1 MCVSRDCRFE
11 CTTYVQIEKMVEIG
25 YNWITV
31 GLVPAMPAVRDP
43 RAAFYIISY
52 RGGYK
57 MAETKKYVFEKLTP
71 VNDSD
76 ISVYESA
83 IDFVFNHDD
92 VRNVAISGAYGA
104 GKSSVLAS
112 YKAKHSGTKFLHI
125 SLAHFQDNQDEG
137 NSDEP
142 IKSSV
147 LEGKILNQLIHQIPA
162 NKIPQTNFRVK
173 KSTGNKVIFG
183 YTAVTSLLLLT
194 LLHILFFDNWSA
206 FVDTIPAGKIQ
217 QILSL
222 STTSTALLVS
232 GIVCFAIF
240 CFFSFR
246 ILLAQKNKSI
256 FKKLSFQ
263 GNEIEIF
270 EESDDSYFDKY
281 LNEVLYLFENVDEDV
296 VVFEDMDRFDAS
308 RIFERL
314 REINTLV
321 NLQRKKDNKP
331 VLRFFYLLRDD
342 IFISKDRTKFFD
354 CIIPVVPV
362 VDSSNSYNQF
372 ISHLDKNNLLSE
384 FNEGFLQGI
393 SLYVDD
399 MRLLKNICNEFL
411 VYYNRLNTTE
421 LDYNKMF
428 ALVTYKNL
436 FPRDFSDLQLNKGFV
451 YALFDNKRNFIENT
465 CAELKSKIEAT
476 RKRIA
481 DANTELA
488 TSKSE
493 LDLIFKPKRNHY
505 SSRLSDSDQADYDRR
520 LQAIND
526 RKDGAIQA
534 LEGQIAEYEEA
545 LQQIECASLASVITR
560 ENIDEIFG
568 LTVTNEIGKRN
579 DFKEIKGSEYFALV
593 KYLIRNGYID
603 ETYADYMTYFYENSL
618 SRVDKT
624 FLRSITDK
632 KAKPYNYELKSPEMV
647 FSRLQP
653 NDFDQEETQ
662 NFMLCDYLLSKKSSS
677 EHLTHFVSQ
686 LRNSKKYSFI
696 SQYFNCTA
704 HMQLFIQIFNKQW
717 PSLFVDM
724 QGEDGFSSEQ
734 LRLFS
739 VHTLHFVDSTTL
751 DKVNEN
757 AAFTEYINEANDYLA
772 IKSPHVKKLISAF
785 KQLNVCFPEIDY
797 DCSEKSLLLAVYEN
811 DLYELNY
818 RNIAMFL
825 KNVWQIDSAED
836 IMHKSY
842 TIICCDKNSPLCR
855 RINNNMPE
863 YVDILLQ
870 ECNGRILDDECVAV
884 DLLNCADISKTQKED
899 YIKSLITPLHTLSSI
914 TDHSIW
920 AALLGTSILIRSE
933 QNVLDY
939 FCIADGFDSA
949 LISFI
954 NSADHLLDF
963 SSADISLTEGQSS
976 SLFSKTIVCNEILD
990 SQYTSILNSLHR
1002 YYEAFSIPN
1011 IHESKVNI
1019 LILNNIIRMN
1029 PDTLRYMRTE
1039 YPAVISA
1046 FIKKNIDEYA
1056 SMMTSDLFIQSELL
1070 EILPWDISDAI
1081 KLKLLEYSDDEI
1093 SIVGKNYS
1101 TQVCVY
1107 ILTHNLAQEDMSVLY
1122 KSYSEQQAEIQEIIF
1137 KNAKEN
1143 IEDIILAPNTAAI
1156 SLKETILIDSDL
1168 ALETRIRLFVAML
1181 PHIGQTEACKY
1192 LSALN
1197 LHEYVRIFD
1206 SHSKPKFEMT
1216 QQNESILDA
1225 FRKKGWIFEYV
1236 EDESRPGFY
1245 KIRRREPRKMDID

>member
-1 MCVSRDCRFE
+1 
-11 CTTYVQIEKMVEIG
+11 
-25 YNWITV
+25 
-31 GLVPAMPAVRDP
+31 
-43 RAAFYIISY
+43 
-52 RGGYK
+52 

-125 SLAHFQDNQDEG
+125 SLAHFQDNQEEG
-137 NSDEP
+137 NSNEP

-183 YTAVTSLLLLT
+183 YTAATSLLLLT

-232 GIVCFAIF
+232 GIVCFSIF

-342 IFISKDRTKFFD
+342 IFVSKDRTKFFD

-481 DANTELA
+481 YANTELA

-704 HMQLFIQIFNKQW
+704 HMPLFIQIFNKQW

-842 TIICCDKNSPLCR
+842 TIICCDKNSPLYR

-870 ECNGRILDDECVAV
+870 ECNGRILDDEYVAV
-884 DLLNCADISKTQKED
+884 DLLNCADISKSQKED

-963 SSADISLTEGQSS
+963 SSADISLTEEQSS

-990 SQYTSILNSLHR
+990 SQYTGILNSLHR

-1056 SMMTSDLFIQSELL
+1056 SMMTPDLFIQSELL

-1168 ALETRIRLFVAML
+1168 ALEKRIRLFVAML

>member
-1 MCVSRDCRFE
+1 
-11 CTTYVQIEKMVEIG
+11 
-25 YNWITV
+25 
-31 GLVPAMPAVRDP
+31 
-43 RAAFYIISY
+43 
-52 RGGYK
+52 
-57 MAETKKYVFEKLTP
+57 MADTKKYIFEKLTP
-71 VNDSD
+71 VTDSD

-83 IDFVFNHDD
+83 IDFVFEHDD
-92 VRNVAISGAYGA
+92 VKNVAISGAYGA

-112 YKAKHSGTKFLHI
+112 YKAKHPSIKFLHI
-125 SLAHFQDNQDEG
+125 SLAHFQDNQ
-137 NSDEP
+137 NNINPDEP
-142 IKSSV
+142 IKDSI

-183 YTAVTSLLLLT
+183 YTAATALFLLT
-194 LLHILFFDNWSA
+194 LLHILFFDSWSA
-206 FVDTIPAGKIQ
+206 FVGTIPSGKIQ

-222 STTSTALLVS
+222 SAASIALLIS

-246 ILLAQKNKSI
+246 LLLAQKNKSI

-372 ISHLDKNNLLSE
+372 ISHLDKNNLLPE

-493 LDLIFKPKRNHY
+493 LDLIFKPKRNY
-505 SSRLSDSDQADYDRR
+505 YTSQLSNSDQADYDRR

-526 RKDGAIQA
+526 RKDGVIQT

-662 NFMLCDYLLSKKSSS
+662 NFMLCDYLLSKKTSS

-704 HMQLFIQIFNKQW
+704 HMPLFIQIFNKQW

-818 RNIAMFL
+818 KNIAMFL

-836 IMHKSY
+836 IIHKSY
-842 TIICCDKNSPLCR
+842 TIISSNKSSPLYKR
-855 RINNNMPE
+855 VNNNMPE

-884 DLLNCADISKTQKED
+884 ALLNCTDINKSQKED
-899 YIKSLITPLHTLSSI
+899 YIKSLITPLHTLSSV

-954 NSADHLLDF
+954 NSANHLLDF

-990 SQYTSILNSLHR
+990 SQYASILNSLHR
-1002 YYEAFSIPN
+1002 YYKAFNIPN

-1019 LILNNIIRMN
+1019 LIRDNIIRMN
-1029 PDTLRYMRTE
+1029 PETLKYMRTE
-1039 YPAVISA
+1039 YPAVISF
-1046 FIKKNIDEYA
+1046 FIKKNINEYE
-1056 SMMTSDLFIQSELL
+1056 SMMNSDLFVLSELL
-1070 EILPWDISDAI
+1070 EILSWDISDAT
-1081 KLKLLEYSDDEI
+1081 KLKLLEYSNDEI

-1101 TQVCVY
+1101 TQICVY

-1122 KSYSEQQAEIQEIIF
+1122 KSYGDQPDEIQEIILE
-1137 KNAKEN
+1137 NAMTN
-1143 IEDIILAPNTAAI
+1143 IEEIILDPHTAATP
-1156 SLKETILIDSDL
+1156 LKDRILINSDL
-1168 ALETRIRLFVAML
+1168 TLEKRIRLFVAML
-1181 PHIGQTEACKY
+1181 PHIEQTEACKY

-1206 SHSKPKFEMT
+1206 SHSKPKFEMN
-1216 QQNESILDA
+1216 QQSETILDA
-1225 FRKKGWIFEYV
+1225 FKQKGWIFEYL
-1236 EDESRPGFY
+1236 EDESRTGFY
-1245 KIRRREPRKMDID
+1245 KIRRREPRKIENE

>member
-1 MCVSRDCRFE
+1 
-11 CTTYVQIEKMVEIG
+11 
-25 YNWITV
+25 
-31 GLVPAMPAVRDP
+31 
-43 RAAFYIISY
+43 
-52 RGGYK
+52 
-57 MAETKKYVFEKLTP
+57 MAEAKKYIFEKLTP
-71 VNDSD
+71 VTDSD

-83 IDFVFNHDD
+83 INFVFENDD
-92 VRNVAISGAYGA
+92 VKNIAISGAYGA

-112 YKAKHSGTKFLHI
+112 YKANHPNTKFLHI
-125 SLAHFQDNQDEG
+125 SLAHFQDNQNNA

-142 IKSSV
+142 IKESV
-147 LEGKILNQLIHQIPA
+147 LEGKILNQLIHQIPSE
-162 NKIPQTNFRVK
+162 KIPQTNFRVK
-173 KSTGNKVIFG
+173 KSTGNGAIIR
-183 YTAVTSLLLLT
+183 YTIATAVFLLF
-194 LLHILFFDNWSA
+194 LLHILFFDNWSQ
-206 FVDTIPAGKIQ
+206 FVSTLPNGRIQ
-217 QILSL
+217 HILSL
-222 STTSTALLVS
+222 TTANIALLYS
-232 GIVCFAIF
+232 GIGCFAIA
-240 CFFSFR
+240 CLFFFR
-246 ILLAQKNKSI
+246 ILLTQKNKSI

-281 LNEVLYLFENVDEDV
+281 LNEVLYLFENVQENV
-296 VVFEDMDRFDAS
+296 VVFEDMDRFDAN

-321 NLQRKKDNKP
+321 NLHRKKENKP
-331 VLRFFYLLRDD
+331 ILRFFYLLRDD

-372 ISHLDKNNLLSE
+372 ISHLEKNNLLSE

-451 YALFDNKRNFIENT
+451 YALFDNKRNFIDNT
-465 CAELKSKIEAT
+465 RAELKSKIEAA

-493 LDLIFKPKRNHY
+493 LDLIFKPKGY
-505 SSRLSDSDQADYDRR
+505 SYTSRLSDSDQADYDRR

-560 ENIDEIFG
+560 ENIDKVFS
-568 LTVTNEIGKRN
+568 LTVTNEIGAKN
-579 DFKEIKGSEYFALV
+579 DFSEIKGSEYFALV

-677 EHLTHFVSQ
+677 EHLARFVSQ

-704 HMQLFIQIFNKQW
+704 HMPLFIQIFNKQW

-797 DCSEKSLLLAVYEN
+797 DCSEKSLLLSVYEN

-836 IMHKSY
+836 IIHKSY
-842 TIICCDKNSPLCR
+842 TIISSNKSSPLYK
-855 RINNNMPE
+855 RISNNMPE

-884 DLLNCADISKTQKED
+884 ALLNCTDISKSQKED
-899 YIKSLITPLHTLSSI
+899 YIKLLITPLYTLSSV

-920 AALLGTSILIRSE
+920 ASLLGTSILIRSE

-954 NSADHLLDF
+954 NSANHLLDF
-963 SSADISLTEGQSS
+963 SSADISLTEEQSS

-990 SQYTSILNSLHR
+990 SQYASILNSLHR
-1002 YYEAFSIPN
+1002 YYETFNIPN
-1011 IHESKVNI
+1011 IQESKTNI
-1019 LILNNIIRMN
+1019 LIRDSIIRMN
-1029 PDTLRYMRTE
+1029 PDTLKFMRTE
-1039 YPAVISA
+1039 YPAVTSF
-1046 FIKKNIDEYA
+1046 FIKKNVEEYE
-1056 SMMTSDLFIQSELL
+1056 SIMNSDLFVQAELL
-1070 EILPWDISDAI
+1070 EILSWDISDAI
-1081 KLKLLEYSDDEI
+1081 KLKLLEFSDDEI
-1093 SIVGKNYS
+1093 SIIGKNYS

-1107 ILTHNLAQEDMSVLY
+1107 ILIHNLAQEDMSILY
-1122 KSYSEQQAEIQEIIF
+1122 KSYSDQHAEIQKIILENAITNIEEIILEP
-1137 KNAKEN
+1137 NAV
-1143 IEDIILAPNTAAI
+1143 AT
-1156 SLKETILIDSDL
+1156 SLKEKILMDSDL
-1168 ALETRIRLFVAML
+1168 AFEKRVGLFVAML
-1181 PHIGQTEACKY
+1181 PYLGQAEACKY

-1206 SHSKPKFEMT
+1206 SHSKPKFEMS
-1216 QQNESILDA
+1216 QQNKNILDA
-1225 FRKKGWIFEYV
+1225 FKQKGWIFEYV
-1236 EDESRPGFY
+1236 EDETRPDYY
-1245 KIRRREPRKMDID
+1245 KIRRREPRKNEKE

>member
-1 MCVSRDCRFE
+1 
-11 CTTYVQIEKMVEIG
+11 
-25 YNWITV
+25 
-31 GLVPAMPAVRDP
+31 
-43 RAAFYIISY
+43 
-52 RGGYK
+52 
-57 MAETKKYVFEKLTP
+57 MAEVKKYIFEKLTP
-71 VNDSD
+71 ITDSD

-83 IDFVFNHDD
+83 IDFVFENYD

-112 YKAKHSGTKFLHI
+112 YKSKHPNTRFMHI
-125 SLAHFQDNQDEG
+125 SLAHFQDAQDEDH
-137 NSDEP
+137 SDEP
-142 IKSSV
+142 IKNSV

-162 NKIPQTNFRVK
+162 EKIPQTNFRVK
-173 KSTGNKVIFG
+173 KSTGNWSLFWYTVA
-183 YTAVTSLLLLT
+183 TAVFLLS
-194 LLHILFFDNWSA
+194 LLHILFFDNWSQ
-206 FVDTIPAGKIQ
+206 FVG
-217 QILSL
+217 SL
-222 STTSTALLVS
+222 SEGRIQKFLNLSTANETLLIS
-232 GIVCFAIF
+232 GAACFAIVCF
-240 CFFSFR
+240 FFFR

-321 NLQRKKDNKP
+321 NLQRKKDNKS

-354 CIIPVVPV
+354 CIIPVVPI

-372 ISHLDKNNLLSE
+372 ISHLEKNGLLSE

-411 VYYNRLNTTE
+411 IYYNRLNTTE

-428 ALVTYKNL
+428 ALITYKNL

-451 YALFDNKRNFIENT
+451 YALFDNKRAFIENAYLT
-465 CAELKSKIEAT
+465 LQSKIHT
-476 RKRIA
+476 LKQRIS
-481 DANTELA
+481 DANTEFLA
-488 TSKSE
+488 SKSE
-493 LDLIFKPKRNHY
+493 LDTIFNPKKNRYPYTLNAT
-505 SSRLSDSDQADYDRR
+505 DQADYDRR
-520 LQAIND
+520 LQAISYKTGNAVQ
-526 RKDGAIQA
+526 K
-534 LEGQIAEYEEA
+534 LEEELAAAEKE
-545 LQQIECASLASVITR
+545 LQQIECASLSSIITR
-560 ENIDEIFG
+560 ENIDEVFS

-603 ETYADYMTYFYENSL
+603 ETYSDYMTYFYENSL

-677 EHLTHFVSQ
+677 EHLVHFVSQ
-686 LRNSKKYSFI
+686 LRNAKGYSFV

-704 HMQLFIQIFNKQW
+704 HMPLFIQIFNKQW
-717 PSLFVDM
+717 PTLFVDM
-724 QGEDGFSSEQ
+724 QVEDGFSNEQ

-739 VHTLHFVDSTTL
+739 VHTLYFADSTTL
-751 DKVNEN
+751 DEINEN
-757 AAFTEYINEANDYLA
+757 AVLTEYINGANDYLA
-772 IKSPHVKKLISAF
+772 ITSPCIKKLISAF
-785 KQLNVCFPEIDY
+785 KQLNVCFPKIDY
-797 DCSEKSLLLAVYEN
+797 DCSEKNLLLAVYEN
-811 DLYELNY
+811 DLYELNF
-818 RNIAMFL
+818 RNIAMLL
-825 KNVWQIDSAED
+825 KNVWHIDSVED

-842 TIICCDKNSPLCR
+842 TIISGDKNSSLYK

-863 YVDILLQ
+863 YVDIILL
-870 ECNGRILDDECVAV
+870 ECSGKIIDDECVAV
-884 DLLNCADISKTQKED
+884 DLLNCTDISKSQKED
-899 YIKSLITPLHTLSSI
+899 YIKSLITPLHALSSVK
-914 TDHSIW
+914 DQSIW
-920 AALLGTSILIRSE
+920 EVLLGSEVLTRSE
-933 QNVLDY
+933 QNVVDY
-939 FCIADGFDSA
+939 FCVVDELDSV

-954 NSADHLLDF
+954 NSASHLLDF
-963 SSADISLTEGQSS
+963 SSADVSLTDEQRI

-990 SQYTSILNSLHR
+990 TQYASILNSLHR
-1002 YYEAFSIPN
+1002 YYNTFNIPN

-1019 LILNNIIRMN
+1019 LIRDNIIRMN
-1029 PDTLRYMRTE
+1029 PETLKYMRAE
-1039 YPAVISA
+1039 YPTVISF
-1046 FIKKNIDEYA
+1046 FIKKNIDEYE
-1056 SMMTSDLFIQSELL
+1056 SMMNPDLFILSELL
-1070 EILPWDISDAI
+1070 EILSWNISDAT
-1081 KLKLLEYSDDEI
+1081 KLKLMEYSDDEI

-1122 KSYSEQQAEIQEIIF
+1122 KSYSDQPAEIQEIILE
-1137 KNAKEN
+1137 NAMTN
-1143 IEDIILAPNTAAI
+1143 IEEIILDPHTAAT
-1156 SLKETILIDSDL
+1156 SLKDRILINSDL
-1168 ALETRIRLFVAML
+1168 PLEKRIRLFVSML

-1192 LSALN
+1192 LSALD
-1197 LHEYVRIFD
+1197 LYEYVRIFD
-1206 SHSKPKFEMT
+1206 SHSKPKFEMN
-1216 QQNESILDA
+1216 QQNEIILDE
-1225 FRKKGWIFEYV
+1225 FRKKGWIFDYV
-1236 EDESRPGFY
+1236 EDEFRHGFY
-1245 KIRRREPRKMDID
+1245 KIRRREPRKMENE

>member
-1 MCVSRDCRFE
+1 
-11 CTTYVQIEKMVEIG
+11 
-25 YNWITV
+25 
-31 GLVPAMPAVRDP
+31 
-43 RAAFYIISY
+43 
-52 RGGYK
+52 

-83 IDFVFNHDD
+83 IDFVFKHDD

-112 YKAKHSGTKFLHI
+112 YKAKHSSTKFLHI
-125 SLAHFQDNQDEG
+125 SLAHFQDTQDEE
-137 NSDEP
+137 NADEP
-142 IKSSV
+142 IKNSV

-183 YTAVTSLLLLT
+183 YTAATALLLLT

-206 FVDTIPAGKIQ
+206 FVDTLPAGKIQ

-222 STTSTALLVS
+222 STASTVLLVS
-232 GIVCFAIF
+232 GIVCFSIF

-281 LNEVLYLFENVDEDV
+281 LNEVLYLFENVGEDV

-321 NLQRKKDNKP
+321 NLQRKKDNNP

-372 ISHLDKNNLLSE
+372 ISHLEKNNLLSE

-451 YALFDNKRNFIENT
+451 YALFDNKRNFIDNT

-476 RKRIA
+476 KKRIT

-488 TSKSE
+488 ISESE
-493 LDLIFKPKRNHY
+493 LDLIFKPKRDY
-505 SSRLSDSDQADYDRR
+505 YYSRLTDSDQADYDRR
-520 LQAIND
+520 LQAVND
-526 RKDGAIQA
+526 RKDGAIQS
-534 LEGQIAEYEEA
+534 LEGQIIEYEEA

-560 ENIDEIFG
+560 ENIDEVFS
-568 LTVTNEIGKRN
+568 LTVTNEIGAKN
-579 DFKEIKGSEYFALV
+579 DFSEIKGSEYFALV

-618 SRVDKT
+618 SRVDKI

-632 KAKPYNYELKSPEMV
+632 KAKPYNYVLKSPEMV

-662 NFMLCDYLLSKKSSS
+662 NFMLCDYLLSQKSSS
-677 EHLTHFVSQ
+677 EHLVHFILQ
-686 LRNSKKYSFI
+686 LRNSKSYSFI

-704 HMQLFIQIFNKQW
+704 HMPLFVQIFNKQW

-724 QGEDGFSSEQ
+724 QTEGGFSNEQ

-757 AAFTEYINEANDYLA
+757 AVLTEYTNEANDYLA
-772 IKSPHVKKLISAF
+772 IKSPQVKKLISAF

-797 DCSEKSLLLAVYEN
+797 DCSDKSLLLAVYEN
-811 DLYELNY
+811 NLYELNFG
-818 RNIAMFL
+818 NISMFL
-825 KNVWQIDSAED
+825 KNVWNIDSFED
-836 IMHKSY
+836 IIHKSY
-842 TIICCDKNSPLCR
+842 TIISSDKMSPLYK
-855 RINNNMPE
+855 RIDSNMTE

-870 ECNGRILDDECVAV
+870 ECNGKIIDDECVAI
-884 DLLNCADISKTQKED
+884 DLLNCTDISKSQKEE
-899 YIKSLITPLHTLSSI
+899 YIKSLITPLHALSSVK
-914 TDHSIW
+914 DHSIW
-920 AALLGTSILIRSE
+920 ESLLGTDILIRSE

-939 FCIADGFDSA
+939 FCVADGLDSG

-954 NSADHLLDF
+954 NSSDHLLDF
-963 SSADISLTEGQSS
+963 SSANVSLTEEQSVA
-976 SLFSKTIVCNEILD
+976 LFNKTAVCNEMLD
-990 SQYTSILNSLHR
+990 AQYASILNSLHR
-1002 YYEAFSIPN
+1002 CYKAFNIPN
-1011 IHESKVNI
+1011 IQESKVYI
-1019 LILNNIIRMN
+1019 LIRDNIIRMN
-1029 PDTLRYMRTE
+1029 PDTLKYMRTE
-1039 YPAVISA
+1039 YPTVVSS
-1046 FIKKNIDEYA
+1046 FIKKNIDEYEN
-1056 SMMTSDLFIQSELL
+1056 MMKPDLFIQSELL
-1070 EILPWDISDAI
+1070 EILSWDITDDI
-1081 KLKLLEYSDDEI
+1081 KLKLLEYSDDAI

-1107 ILTHNLAQEDMSVLY
+1107 ILTHNLEQEDMSVLY
-1122 KSYSEQQAEIQEIIF
+1122 RSYSDQPAEIQEIILE
-1137 KNAKEN
+1137 NAMAN
-1143 IEDIILAPNTAAI
+1143 IEGIILDSNTAAT
-1156 SLKETILIDSDL
+1156 SLKEKILIESDL
-1168 ALETRIRLFVAML
+1168 PLEKRVNLFVAML
-1181 PHIGQTEACKY
+1181 PYIGQAEACKY

-1206 SHSKPKFEMT
+1206 SHSKPKFEMS
-1216 QQNESILDA
+1216 QQNETILDA

-1236 EDESRPGFY
+1236 EDESRPDYY
-1245 KIRRREPRKMDID
+1245 KIRRREPRKSEKD

>member
-1 MCVSRDCRFE
+1 
-11 CTTYVQIEKMVEIG
+11 
-25 YNWITV
+25 
-31 GLVPAMPAVRDP
+31 
-43 RAAFYIISY
+43 
-52 RGGYK
+52 

-112 YKAKHSGTKFLHI
+112 YKAKHSSTKFMHI
-125 SLAHFQDNQDEG
+125 SLAHFQDTHDADS
-137 NSDEP
+137 SDEP
-142 IKSSV
+142 IKNSV

-162 NKIPQTNFRVK
+162 EKIPQTNFRVK
-173 KSTGNKVIFG
+173 KSTGNWSLFWYTVA
-183 YTAVTSLLLLT
+183 TAVFLLS
-194 LLHILFFDNWSA
+194 LLHILFFDNWSQ
-206 FVDTIPAGKIQ
+206 FIG
-217 QILSL
+217 SL
-222 STTSTALLVS
+222 SEGRIQNFLNPSTANETLLIS
-232 GIVCFAIF
+232 GAACFAIVCF
-240 CFFSFR
+240 FFFR
-246 ILLAQKNKSI
+246 ILLAQKNKNI

-331 VLRFFYLLRDD
+331 ILRFFYLLRDD

-372 ISHLDKNNLLSE
+372 ISHLEKNGLLSE

-411 VYYNRLNTTE
+411 IYYNRLNTTE

-493 LDLIFKPKRNHY
+493 LDLIFKPKRNYY

-526 RKDGAIQA
+526 RKDGTIQS
-534 LEGQIAEYEEA
+534 LEGLIAEYEEA

-579 DFKEIKGSEYFALV
+579 DFNEIKGSEYFALV

-653 NDFDQEETQ
+653 NDFDQEETL
-662 NFMLCDYLLSKKSSS
+662 NFMLCDYLLNKKSSS
-677 EHLTHFVSQ
+677 EHLAHFVSQ

-696 SQYFNCTA
+696 AQYFNCTA
-704 HMQLFIQIFNKQW
+704 HMPLFIQIFNKQW

-739 VHTLHFVDSTTL
+739 VHTLHFVDSKTL
-751 DKVNEN
+751 DRINEN
-757 AAFTEYINEANDYLA
+757 AVLTEYINKANDYLA
-772 IKSPHVKKLISAF
+772 IKSPRVKALISAF

-797 DCSEKSLLLAVYEN
+797 DCSEKNLLQAVYEN
-811 DLYELNY
+811 DLFELNF

-825 KNVWQIDSAED
+825 KNMWQIDSAED
-836 IMHKSY
+836 IIHKSY
-842 TIICCDKNSPLCR
+842 TIISNNKNSPLYK
-855 RINNNMPE
+855 RINNNMSE
-863 YVDILLQ
+863 YIDILLQ
-870 ECNGRILDDECVAV
+870 ECNRRILDDECVAV
-884 DLLNCADISKTQKED
+884 VLLNRTDISKSQKED
-899 YIKSLITPLHTLSSI
+899 YIKSLITPLHTLSSV

-920 AALLGTSILIRSE
+920 EELLGTNILIRSE

-954 NSADHLLDF
+954 NSANHLLDF
-963 SSADISLTEGQSS
+963 SSADISLTEEQSS
-976 SLFSKTIVCNEILD
+976 SLFRKTIVCNEILD
-990 SQYTSILNSLHR
+990 SQYASILNSLHR

-1029 PDTLRYMRTE
+1029 PDTLRYMRAE
-1039 YPAVISA
+1039 YPTVISA

-1056 SMMTSDLFIQSELL
+1056 SMMTPDLFIQSELL
-1070 EILPWDISDAI
+1070 EILSWDISDAI

-1093 SIVGKNYS
+1093 SIVGKKYS

-1122 KSYSEQQAEIQEIIF
+1122 KSYSEQQPEIQEIIF
-1137 KNAKEN
+1137 KNTKEN
-1143 IEDIILAPNTAAI
+1143 IEDIILAPNTADI

-1168 ALETRIRLFVAML
+1168 ALEKRIRLFAAML
-1181 PHIGQTEACKY
+1181 PHIGQAEACKY

-1206 SHSKPKFEMT
+1206 SHSKPKFEMS
-1216 QQNESILDA
+1216 QQNKTILDA
-1225 FRKKGWIFEYV
+1225 FKQKGWIFEYL
-1236 EDESRPGFY
+1236 EDESRPNFY
-1245 KIRRREPRKMDID
+1245 KIRRREPRKVENE

>member
-1 MCVSRDCRFE
+1 
-11 CTTYVQIEKMVEIG
+11 
-25 YNWITV
+25 
-31 GLVPAMPAVRDP
+31 
-43 RAAFYIISY
+43 
-52 RGGYK
+52 

-125 SLAHFQDNQDEG
+125 SLAHFQDNQEEG

-183 YTAVTSLLLLT
+183 YTAATSLLLLT

-342 IFISKDRTKFFD
+342 IFVSKDRTKFFD

-451 YALFDNKRNFIENT
+451 YALFDNKRNFIDNT

-704 HMQLFIQIFNKQW
+704 HMPLFIQIFNKQW

-734 LRLFS
+734 LRVFS

-836 IMHKSY
+836 IIHKSY
-842 TIICCDKNSPLCR
+842 TIICCDKNSPLYR

-870 ECNGRILDDECVAV
+870 ECNGRILDDEYVAV
-884 DLLNCADISKTQKED
+884 DLLNCADISKSQKED
-899 YIKSLITPLHTLSSI
+899 YIKSLITPFHTLSSI

-963 SSADISLTEGQSS
+963 SSADISLTEEQSS

-990 SQYTSILNSLHR
+990 SQYASILNSLHR

-1056 SMMTSDLFIQSELL
+1056 SMMTPDLFIQSELL

-1168 ALETRIRLFVAML
+1168 ALEKRIRLFVAML

>member
-1 MCVSRDCRFE
+1 
-11 CTTYVQIEKMVEIG
+11 
-25 YNWITV
+25 
-31 GLVPAMPAVRDP
+31 
-43 RAAFYIISY
+43 
-52 RGGYK
+52 

-112 YKAKHSGTKFLHI
+112 YKAKHSSTKFLHI
-125 SLAHFQDNQDEG
+125 SLAHFQDNQDED

-142 IKSSV
+142 IKNSV

-173 KSTGNKVIFG
+173 KTTGNKVIFG
-183 YTAVTSLLLLT
+183 YTAAISLLLLT

-222 STTSTALLVS
+222 STTSTTLLVS
-232 GIVCFAIF
+232 GIVCFSIF

-281 LNEVLYLFENVDEDV
+281 LNEVLYLFDNVDEDV

-342 IFISKDRTKFFD
+342 IFVSKDRTKFFD

-451 YALFDNKRNFIENT
+451 YALFDNKRNFIDNT
-465 CAELKSKIEAT
+465 CAELKSKIEVA
-476 RKRIA
+476 RKRIS

-493 LDLIFKPKRNHY
+493 LDLIFKPKRY
-505 SSRLSDSDQADYDRR
+505 SYYSQLSDSDQADYDRR

-560 ENIDEIFG
+560 ENIDKVFS
-568 LTVTNEIGKRN
+568 LTVTNEIGKKN
-579 DFKEIKGSEYFALV
+579 DFSEIKGSEYFALV

-704 HMQLFIQIFNKQW
+704 HMPLFIQIFNKQW

-724 QGEDGFSSEQ
+724 QGEGGFSSEQ
-734 LRLFS
+734 LRIFS

-836 IMHKSY
+836 IIHKSY
-842 TIICCDKNSPLCR
+842 TIISSNKSSPLYK

-870 ECNGRILDDECVAV
+870 ECNGRILDDECIAVA
-884 DLLNCADISKTQKED
+884 LLNCTDINKSQKED
-899 YIKSLITPLHTLSSI
+899 YIKSLITPLHTLSSV

-954 NSADHLLDF
+954 NSANHLLDF
-963 SSADISLTEGQSS
+963 SSDDISLTEEQSS

-990 SQYTSILNSLHR
+990 SQYASILNSLHR
-1002 YYEAFSIPN
+1002 YYETFSIPN

-1039 YPAVISA
+1039 YPTVISA

-1056 SMMTSDLFIQSELL
+1056 SMMTPDLFIQSELL

-1081 KLKLLEYSDDEI
+1081 KLKLLDYSDDEI

-1107 ILTHNLAQEDMSVLY
+1107 ILTHNLDQEDMSVLY
-1122 KSYSEQQAEIQEIIF
+1122 KSYSETQVEIQEIIF
-1137 KNAKEN
+1137 KNAIEN

-1168 ALETRIRLFVAML
+1168 ALEKRIRLFVAML
-1181 PHIGQTEACKY
+1181 PYIGQTEACKY

-1197 LHEYVRIFD
+1197 LHEYVKIFD
-1206 SHSKPKFEMT
+1206 SHSKPKFEMS
-1216 QQNESILDA
+1216 QQNKAILDA
-1225 FRKKGWIFEYV
+1225 FKQKGWIFEYL
-1236 EDESRPGFY
+1236 EDESRPNFY
-1245 KIRRREPRKMDID
+1245 KIRRREPRKVENE

>member
-1 MCVSRDCRFE
+1 
-11 CTTYVQIEKMVEIG
+11 
-25 YNWITV
+25 
-31 GLVPAMPAVRDP
+31 
-43 RAAFYIISY
+43 
-52 RGGYK
+52 

-112 YKAKHSGTKFLHI
+112 YKVKHSGTKFLHI
-125 SLAHFQDNQDEG
+125 SLAHFQDNQEEG

-183 YTAVTSLLLLT
+183 YTATTSLLLLT

-222 STTSTALLVS
+222 STTSKALLVS
-232 GIVCFAIF
+232 GIVCFSIF

-342 IFISKDRTKFFD
+342 IFVSKDRTKFFD

-545 LQQIECASLASVITR
+545 LQQIECAPLASVITR

-704 HMQLFIQIFNKQW
+704 HMPLFIQVFNKQW

-842 TIICCDKNSPLCR
+842 TIICCDKNSPLYR

-870 ECNGRILDDECVAV
+870 ECNGRILDDEYVAV
-884 DLLNCADISKTQKED
+884 DLLNCADISKSQKED

-963 SSADISLTEGQSS
+963 SSADISLTEEQSS

-990 SQYTSILNSLHR
+990 SQYTGILNSLHR

-1056 SMMTSDLFIQSELL
+1056 SMMTPDLFIQSELL

-1168 ALETRIRLFVAML
+1168 ALEKRIRLFVAML

>member
-1 MCVSRDCRFE
+1 MADPK
-11 CTTYVQIEKMVEIG
+11 TYI
-25 YNWITV
+25 
-31 GLVPAMPAVRDP
+31 
-43 RAAFYIISY
+43 
-52 RGGYK
+52 
-57 MAETKKYVFEKLTP
+57 FEKLTP

-83 IDFVFNHDD
+83 IDFVFKHDD

-112 YKAKHSGTKFLHI
+112 YKSKHPSTKFMHI
-125 SLAHFQDNQDEG
+125 SLAHFQDAQDRN

-142 IKSSV
+142 IKNSV
-147 LEGKILNQLIHQIPA
+147 LEGKILNQLIHQIPTE
-162 NKIPQTNFRVK
+162 KIPQTNFRVK
-173 KSTGNKVIFG
+173 KSTGNWPLFG
-183 YTAVTSLLLLT
+183 YTVATAVFLLS
-194 LLHILFFDNWSA
+194 LLHILFFDNWSQ
-206 FVDTIPAGKIQ
+206 FIG
-217 QILSL
+217 SL
-222 STTSTALLVS
+222 SEGRIQNCLNPTTAKETLLIS
-232 GIVCFAIF
+232 GVACFAIVCF
-240 CFFSFR
+240 FFFR

-321 NLQRKKDNKP
+321 NLQRKKDKKAI
-331 VLRFFYLLRDD
+331 LRFFYLLRDD

-372 ISHLDKNNLLSE
+372 ISHLEKNGLLSE

-411 VYYNRLNTTE
+411 IYYNRLNTTE

-428 ALVTYKNL
+428 ALITYKNL
-436 FPRDFSDLQLNKGFV
+436 FPRDFSDLQMNKGFV
-451 YALFDNKRNFIENT
+451 YALFDNKRTFIDST
-465 CAELKSKIEAT
+465 CSTLQSKIHALQQ
-476 RKRIA
+476 RVS
-481 DANTELA
+481 DANTEFIA
-488 TSKSE
+488 SQGE
-493 LDLIFKPKRNHY
+493 LDTIFTPKKNRYPYTLNAT
-505 SSRLSDSDQADYDRR
+505 DQADYDRR
-520 LQAIND
+520 LQAISDKNNN
-526 RKDGAIQA
+526 AIQK
-534 LEGQIAEYEEA
+534 LEEELA
-545 LQQIECASLASVITR
+545 TTEKELQQIECASLASVITR
-560 ENIDEIFG
+560 ENIDDVFS
-568 LTVTNEIGKRN
+568 LTVANEIGIEN
-579 DFKEIKGSEYFALV
+579 DFSEIKGSEYFALV

-618 SRVDKT
+618 SRIDKT

-653 NDFDQEETQ
+653 NDFDQEETL
-662 NFMLCDYLLSKKSSS
+662 NFMLCDYLLNKKSSS
-677 EHLTHFVSQ
+677 EHLSHFVSQ

-704 HMQLFIQIFNKQW
+704 HMPLFIQTFNKQW

-739 VHTLHFVDSTTL
+739 VHTLHFVDTTTL

-797 DCSEKSLLLAVYEN
+797 DRSEKSLLLAVYEN

-818 RNIAMFL
+818 RNIAMLL
-825 KNVWQIDSAED
+825 KNVWQIDSSDD
-836 IMHKSY
+836 IIHKSY
-842 TIICCDKNSPLCR
+842 TIISSNKNSPLYK

-863 YVDILLQ
+863 YVDVLLH

-884 DLLNCADISKTQKED
+884 ALLNCTDISKSQKED
-899 YIKSLITPLHTLSSI
+899 YIKSLITPLHTLSSV

-939 FCIADGFDSA
+939 FCVADEFDSA

-954 NSADHLLDF
+954 NSGNHLLDF
-963 SSADISLTEGQSS
+963 SSVDISLTEEQSS

-990 SQYTSILNSLHR
+990 SQYASILNSLHR
-1002 YYEAFSIPN
+1002 YYEAFCIPN

-1056 SMMTSDLFIQSELL
+1056 SMMTPDLFIQSELL

-1122 KSYSEQQAEIQEIIF
+1122 KSYSEQQAEIQEIVF
-1137 KNAKEN
+1137 KIAKEN
-1143 IEDIILAPNTAAI
+1143 IEDIILAPNTAAT
-1156 SLKETILIDSDL
+1156 SLKERILIDSDL
-1168 ALETRIRLFVAML
+1168 ALEKRILLFVAML
-1181 PHIGQTEACKY
+1181 PHIEQTEACKY

-1206 SHSKPKFEMT
+1206 SHSKPKFEIT
-1216 QQNESILDA
+1216 QQNESILGA

-1245 KIRRREPRKMDID
+1245 KIRRREPRKTENT

>member
-1 MCVSRDCRFE
+1 
-11 CTTYVQIEKMVEIG
+11 
-25 YNWITV
+25 
-31 GLVPAMPAVRDP
+31 
-43 RAAFYIISY
+43 
-52 RGGYK
+52 

-83 IDFVFNHDD
+83 IDFVFKHDD

-112 YKAKHSGTKFLHI
+112 YKAKHSSTKFLHI

-137 NSDEP
+137 NSNEP
-142 IKSSV
+142 IKNSV

-173 KSTGNKVIFG
+173 KSTGNKVLFG
-183 YTAVTSLLLLT
+183 YTAATSLLLLT
-194 LLHILFFDNWSA
+194 LLHILFFDNWLA
-206 FVDTIPAGKIQ
+206 FVDTIPVGIIQ
-217 QILSL
+217 QILGL
-222 STTSTALLVS
+222 SATSTALLVS

-246 ILLAQKNKSI
+246 ILLVQKNKSI

-270 EESDDSYFDKY
+270 EKSDDSYFDKY

-372 ISHLDKNNLLSE
+372 ISHLDKNNLLPE

-411 VYYNRLNTTE
+411 IYYNRLNITE
-421 LDYNKMF
+421 LDHNKMF

-451 YALFDNKRNFIENT
+451 YALFDNKRNFIDNT

-476 RKRIA
+476 KKRIA
-481 DANTELA
+481 DANAELA

-493 LDLIFKPKRNHY
+493 LDLIFRPKRNSY
-505 SSRLSDSDQADYDRR
+505 SSRLSNSDQADYDRR

-526 RKDGAIQA
+526 RNDNGIRN
-534 LEGQIAEYEEA
+534 LEETIAAYEEK
-545 LQQIECASLASVITR
+545 LRKIECAPLASLITR
-560 ENIDEIFG
+560 ENIDEVFS
-568 LTVTNEIGKRN
+568 LTVANEIGVES
-579 DFKEIKGSEYFALV
+579 DFSEIKGSEYFALV

-647 FSRLQP
+647 FARLQP
-653 NDFDQEETQ
+653 NDFDQEETR
-662 NFMLCDYLLSKKSSS
+662 NFMLCDYLLDKKRDSD
-677 EHLTHFVSQ
+677 HLTHFISQ
-686 LRNSKKYSFI
+686 LRDSQAYDFV
-696 SQYFNCTA
+696 SQYFNCTS
-704 HMQLFIQIFNKQW
+704 HMSDFIQLFNEQW
-717 PSLFVDM
+717 PSLFVDI
-724 QGEDGFSSEQ
+724 QTDYGFSSEQ

-739 VHTLHFVDSTTL
+739 VHTLHFADSAIL

-757 AAFTEYINEANDYLA
+757 AILTEYISNANDYLA
-772 IKSPHVKKLISAF
+772 IKSPEIDKLISAF
-785 KQLNVCFPEIDY
+785 HQLNVCFPEIDY
-797 DCSEKSLLLAVYEN
+797 DRSNKSLLLAVYEN
-811 DLYELNY
+811 NLYELNFG
-818 RNIAMFL
+818 NISMFL
-825 KNVWQIDSAED
+825 KNMWNIDSFED
-836 IMHKSY
+836 IVHKSY
-842 TIICCDKNSPLCR
+842 TLISSDKTSPLYKR
-855 RINNNMPE
+855 VDSNMPA

-870 ECNGRILDDECVAV
+870 ECKGKIVDDECVAI
-884 DLLNCADISKTQKED
+884 DLLNRTDISKSQKED
-899 YIKSLITPLHTLSSI
+899 YIKSLVTPLYALSSVK
-914 TDHSIW
+914 DHTIW
-920 AALLGTSILIRSE
+920 TALLGTSILSRSE

-939 FCIADGFDSA
+939 FCIADEFDSA

-954 NSADHLLDF
+954 NSANHLLDF
-963 SSADISLTEGQSS
+963 SSADISLTEEQSS

-990 SQYTSILNSLHR
+990 SQYASILNSLQR
-1002 YYEAFSIPN
+1002 YYETFNIPN

-1019 LILNNIIRMN
+1019 LIRNNIIRMN

-1039 YPAVISA
+1039 YPTIISV

-1056 SMMTSDLFIQSELL
+1056 SMMTPDLFIQSELL
-1070 EILPWDISDAI
+1070 EILTWDISDVT

-1101 TQVCVY
+1101 TQVCIY
-1107 ILTHNLAQEDMSVLY
+1107 ILAHNLAQEDMCVLY
-1122 KSYSEQQAEIQEIIF
+1122 KSYSEQQTEIQEIVF

-1143 IEDIILAPNTAAI
+1143 IEDIIPTPNTVAI
-1156 SLKETILIDSDL
+1156 SLKERILMDSDL
-1168 ALETRIRLFVAML
+1168 ALEKRIRLFVAML

-1192 LSALN
+1192 LSALD

-1206 SHSKPKFEMT
+1206 SYSKPKFEMN
-1216 QQNESILDA
+1216 QQNKNILEA
-1225 FRKKGWIFEYV
+1225 FRKKGWIFEYI
-1236 EDESRPGFY
+1236 EDESRPGYF
-1245 KIRRREPRKMDID
+1245 KIRRNEPRKTEKS